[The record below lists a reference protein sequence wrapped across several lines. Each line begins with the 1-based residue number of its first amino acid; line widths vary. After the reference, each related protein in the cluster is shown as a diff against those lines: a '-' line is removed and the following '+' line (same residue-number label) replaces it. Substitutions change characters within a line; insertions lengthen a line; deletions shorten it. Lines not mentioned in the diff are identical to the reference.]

1 MIILGVL
8 LTVSLFGN
16 GILYFI
22 YKETKGQSVALKIT
36 NKFLN
41 DELTEY
47 KSKSANL
54 YADYQNV
61 VKELETRLIE
71 PGTKVSWFDKH
82 GETENGVVLD
92 DYSLNDKNYVVVI
105 RMKNNKKQGAPIS
118 IAFEKL
124 NVI

>member
-8 LTVSLFGN
+8 LTISLFGN
-16 GILYFI
+16 GILYFLF
-22 YKETKGQSVALKIT
+22 KETKGQSGALKIT

-61 VKELETRLIE
+61 VKELETQLIE